1 MKKPKADARTI
12 KISYSN
18 VVDAL
23 ASFLI
28 ATGVVNDDEHI
39 TNIDIPMDVDDKVL
53 VSIRIH
59 VSKTDSQ

>member
-1 MKKPKADARTI
+1 MKKPKADTRTI

-39 TNIDIPMDVDDKVL
+39 ATIDLPIDRDRNDLVT
-53 VSIRIH
+53 VSIHFRQDL
-59 VSKTDSQ
+59 TQ